1 MKVAA
6 TILALALSTRGHYA
20 YAGDYF
26 EKPNTELCGKTTAL
40 HKEMAVHSLEECES
54 AATSLGYTVK
64 KNYGSMS
71 MGHVP
76 YGCIILIR
84 GFWVNGAIVSNYD
97 SIMFNT
103 NENGRPGYA
112 QGKTVCKKAPPAP
125 PCGCGDVTAAQDGCQ
140 CGKDARCKTGQR
152 CVQGQ
157 CKTISSCKELKRI
170 PMSRDRK
177 AECINECRKTWCSGG
192 CQSYNL
198 YQGYCIL
205 SSCPYKG

>member
-1 MKVAA
+1 MGEKEKTTHTSTTTMKVAA

-76 YGCIILIR
+76 YGCI
-84 GFWVNGAIVSNYD
+84 VSNYD

-112 QGKTVCKKAPPAP
+112 QGKTVCKKA
-125 PCGCGDVTAAQDGCQ
+125 
-140 CGKDARCKTGQR
+140 
-152 CVQGQ
+152 
-157 CKTISSCKELKRI
+157 
-170 PMSRDRK
+170 
-177 AECINECRKTWCSGG
+177 
-192 CQSYNL
+192 
-198 YQGYCIL
+198 
-205 SSCPYKG
+205 